1 MVDPL
6 ESLYDGLEYGKE
18 TLLKHF
24 DKSPADSDGQPV
36 DVFVTAMPARFYTIK
51 AYASKN
57 SCGDEVAPF
66 ELATGSGD
74 KMKELALA
82 IAQAASEGMIGL
94 HTEGEA
100 IP

>member
-1 MVDPL
+1 MTDPL
-6 ESLYDGLEYGKE
+6 ESLYDGLKHGEE
-18 TLLKHF
+18 TILKHF
-24 DKSPADSDGQPV
+24 DKSPGDGQPV

-51 AYASKN
+51 AYLSKN
-57 SCGDEVAPF
+57 SVGDDVFPF

-94 HTEGEA
+94 NL
-100 IP
+100 